1 MLHPVA
7 VLDGRPLNSAAN
19 TSELGWDIIPPSM
32 SEKFTE
38 VFRGTLAG
46 GPGSSDT
53 FSCRLEVQVPDVAA
67 LSDAEGVSAA
77 ITGGFVEWAYL
88 GAGAK
93 VAGGSID
100 LFHPPAN
107 PGDPLSICYVFR
119 FTAEGTGYLF
129 RGEKRLTNVSRFDA
143 ASDLSTVQASILS
156 SSGPVASGVL
166 SCQLDEL
173 LNAYE
178 GVPMEGQ
185 HAAGISSILQ
195 RFHDFLNQKLT
206 AIYPHLPPML
216 TAGRQMPDGLWR
228 TLQVLAEV
236 LLPTPLP
243 EDGPSIGDVV
253 NGIEG
258 FLQKASGKQVQQI
271 RTLLQVI
278 SLFVPILELG
288 VDEIRQT
295 VRAIL
300 ENEKDSLIR
309 EALSGVH
316 QIVVFAYYADPKADQ
331 LVGYARPVHKPG
343 HQTALAVSKA
353 IPNRVFDVVIAGTGP
368 AGALLADRLSSKGKS
383 VLLLEAGPYIAERD
397 ITTDELDSIA
407 RLYKS
412 SGLQSAIKPSSI
424 TVLQGAC
431 VGGGGVINNGI
442 FFPLSSATLQT
453 WRDAGFPFDGETMA
467 QAYRVVAGELNIGDV
482 ATKALRLNPA
492 GAFLEGRL
500 GRLQSPPMGPVPP
513 GFYRMMV
520 NLETLVGDGE
530 ETGCRSTGLC
540 NLGCGSERKVNS
552 FQYYLKNAL
561 NGSRDVVLVPQA
573 SAVKAVMG
581 LGGARRSVAA
591 LEVQMADG
599 STALARGKSFVLCCG
614 PVGSSGVLLRSCDL
628 LDAAET
634 GLPVGRRFCGNVAS
648 PVFATAP
655 ADVNAQTSVQMC
667 HVFVPAAGDDGFLIE
682 TWFNPPGGLAVA
694 MPGFLDVHAQRMSQ
708 YRRLISS
715 SPVIGTQPI
724 GAITLKC
731 EETVIDLPLA
741 PVDLDRFRRGMIL
754 LVTALLEGG
763 AAPVI
768 VRLGNGRAIATTNDV
783 NALDA
788 EMRTLNPNDLHL
800 LPMSTAHPQGGNA
813 LSDDAEIGVVR
824 GDFRVR
830 GIDNLRVCDGSVFP
844 AVAGVNP
851 QWTIFALAHLCAAG
865 ID

>member
-1 MLHPVA
+1 
-7 VLDGRPLNSAAN
+7 
-19 TSELGWDIIPPSM
+19 M

-38 VFRGTLAG
+38 AFRGALAG
-46 GPGSSDT
+46 RTGSSDT
-53 FSCRLEVQVPDVAA
+53 FSCRLEMQVPDVAG
-67 LSDAEGVSAA
+67 LGDADGVSAP
-77 ITGGFVEWAYL
+77 ITDGLVEWAYL
-88 GAGAK
+88 EAGAK
-93 VAGGSID
+93 VTGGSVD
-100 LFHPPAN
+100 LFRPAAN
-107 PGDPLSICYVFR
+107 PGEPLSISYVFR
-119 FTAEGTGYLF
+119 FAAEGTEYVF
-129 RGEKRLTNVSRFDA
+129 HGEKRLTNVSGFDA
-143 ASDLSTVQASILS
+143 ASDLSTVQASIES
-156 SSGPVASGVL
+156 SSVPVASGVL

-178 GVPMEGQ
+178 GALTEVP
-185 HAAGISSILQ
+185 HVAGISSVLQ
-195 RFHDFLNQKLT
+195 HFHDFLNQKLA

-216 TAGRQMPDGLWR
+216 MAGRQIPDGLWR
-228 TLQVLAEV
+228 TLEVLAEV

-243 EDGPSIGDVV
+243 ANGPSIDDVV

-300 ENEKDSLIR
+300 ESEKDSPIR
-309 EALSGVH
+309 QALSGVH
-316 QIVVFAYYADPKADQ
+316 QIVVFAYYADHKADR
-331 LVGYARPVHKPG
+331 LVGYSRPVHKPG
-343 HQTALAVSKA
+343 HRTTLPVSNA

-368 AGALLADRLSSKGKS
+368 AGALLADRISGKGKS
-383 VLLLEAGPYIAERD
+383 VLLIEAGPYIAERD
-397 ITTDELDSIA
+397 ITADELDSVA

-442 FFPLSSATLQT
+442 FFPLSAATLQT

-467 QAYRVVAGELNIGDV
+467 QAYRVVANDLNIGDI

-492 GAFLEGRL
+492 GAFLEGKL
-500 GRLQSPPMGPVPP
+500 GKLQSPPMGPVPP

-520 NLETLVGDGE
+520 NLETLAGDGE
-530 ETGCRSTGLC
+530 VTGCRSTGLC

-552 FQYYLKNAL
+552 FQFYLKNAL
-561 NGSRDVVLVPQA
+561 NGSRDVVLAPLA
-573 SAVKAVMG
+573 SVVKTIMG
-581 LGGARRSVAA
+581 TGGAARSVTA
-591 LEVQMADG
+591 LEVRMADG
-599 STALARGKSFVLCCG
+599 STALARGKSFLLCCG
-614 PVGSSGVLLRSCDL
+614 PVGSSGVLMRSGDL
-628 LDAAET
+628 LDAAESD
-634 GLPVGRRFCGNVAS
+634 LPVGRRFCGNVAS

-655 ADVNAQTSVQMC
+655 ADVNVQTSVQMC
-667 HVFVPAAGDDGFLIE
+667 HVFVPTAGDDGFLIE

-708 YRRLISS
+708 YQRMMSS

-724 GAITLKC
+724 GSITLKC
-731 EETVIDLPLA
+731 GETAIDLPLA

-768 VRLGNGRAIATTNDV
+768 VRLGNGRAIATINDV
-783 NALDA
+783 SALDA
-788 EMRTLNPNDLHL
+788 EMRTLTPKDLHL
-800 LPMSTAHPQGGNA
+800 LPLSTAHPQGGNA
-813 LSDDAEIGVVR
+813 LSDDPGIGVLGR
-824 GDFRVR
+824 DFRVR

-865 ID
+865 IE